1 MTSDSIRNTGRKMLV
16 VSAGIFL
23 SKSLGLVRD
32 ISFAHVWGTD
42 TALAAF
48 ILAFTIPNLF
58 RSMLGEG
65 GMNAAFVPLFTEK
78 LKQEGTSAAWTAAC
92 RILSVVT
99 MVLCGAVIVLIL
111 LTLGIREIFS
121 SEIADETFRLLP
133 WLLPYAILVCLAAG
147 LGSVLNSVNR
157 FAIPAFSQTL
167 INVCLITA
175 TVIAGIAVK
184 DQTSAPIFPLT
195 IAVIAAG
202 VLQLIIHLIACGRI
216 GWIFRFAPAVKSP
229 EVKRFAMLITPV
241 LIGAGVM
248 QINVLVDRFLAGY
261 LGSTATTTLYY
272 SQRLVYLPVG
282 LFGVSM
288 GIVSVPAMSRA
299 FQSGD
304 RNSVL
309 QKLHFSFLQVL
320 FLTIPVMAMLYV
332 LRSPIIRLLF
342 ERGAF
347 TVAATG
353 ETASVLLFYAV
364 GIPAFVCVKIAR
376 TPYHA
381 LQNTKTPVKIA
392 AVCVLLNLILNI
404 ILMQTMEQRGLALST
419 SICSWI
425 NLLFLLFLV
434 RPYFDGQLQFKN
446 ILFPIFKMFTAG
458 VIGGVIALWISNS
471 INAETGLAIAD
482 KIIDVIVPGIGGGI
496 VYLAVTIMLGCGSLK
511 KIAAR
516 VQ

>member
-1 MTSDSIRNTGRKMLV
+1 MLI
-16 VSAGIFL
+16 VSAGIFI
-23 SKSLGLVRD
+23 SRCLGLVRD

-78 LKQEGTSAAWTAAC
+78 LQEEPSTAWNVAC

-99 MVLCGAVIVLIL
+99 IVLCAAVFLLIL
-111 LTLGIREIFS
+111 LTLVINDMFS
-121 SEIADETFRLLP
+121 TELADKTLQLLP

-157 FAIPAFSQTL
+157 FAVPAFSQTL
-167 INVCLITA
+167 INVCLIIA
-175 TVIAGIAVK
+175 TVIAGVFLK
-184 DQTSAPIFPLT
+184 DQTSVPILPLT
-195 IAVIAAG
+195 IAVIVAG
-202 VLQLIIHLIACGRI
+202 VLQLVIHLIACGRL

-229 EVKRFAMLITPV
+229 EVKRFAMLIAPV
-241 LIGAGVM
+241 LIGTGVI
-248 QINVLVDRFLAGY
+248 QINVLVDRVLAGY

-299 FQSGD
+299 FHAGD

-309 QKLHFSFLQVL
+309 RKLHFSFLQVL
-320 FLTIPVMAMLYV
+320 FLTIPVMVMLYV
-332 LRSPIIRLLF
+332 LRTPIIKLLF

-347 TVAATG
+347 TAVATG
-353 ETASVLLFYAV
+353 ETASTLIFYAL
-364 GIPAFVCVKIAR
+364 GIPAFVCVKVAR

-392 AVCVLLNLILNI
+392 AFCMLLNLVLNI

-425 NLLFLLFLV
+425 NLVFLLLLM
-434 RPYFDGQLQFKN
+434 RPYFDGYLQFRN
-446 ILFPIFKMFTAG
+446 ILLPICKMFTAG
-458 VIGGVIALWISNS
+458 IIGGAIAFWIAQS
-471 INAETGLAIAD
+471 IHAETGLAIAD
-482 KIIDVIVPGIGGGI
+482 KIINVVIPGIGGAVG
-496 VYLAVTIMLGCGSLK
+496 YLTVTIMLGCGHLK
-511 KIAAR
+511 KIAER